1 VIPFLKIQKSERE
14 HILERNVTRAVRDDQ
29 FNIQD
34 AALVIMEWVGVDYTG
49 ALEILLELGHNLA
62 EMEKRGVLSI

>member
-1 VIPFLKIQKSERE
+1 MIPYLKIQKSERA

-49 ALEILLELGHNLA
+49 ALEILMELGHNLA